1 MEVDRMGDIE
11 VYAIVP
17 IRNGLT
23 GSDGVPDC
31 YNVGVR
37 MGANEETLDAVIRKV
52 RSICEPGV
60 TLVIERPREK
70 PEIFW
75 GYLRE

>member
-1 MEVDRMGDIE
+1 
-11 VYAIVP
+11 
-17 IRNGLT
+17 
-23 GSDGVPDC
+23 
-31 YNVGVR
+31 